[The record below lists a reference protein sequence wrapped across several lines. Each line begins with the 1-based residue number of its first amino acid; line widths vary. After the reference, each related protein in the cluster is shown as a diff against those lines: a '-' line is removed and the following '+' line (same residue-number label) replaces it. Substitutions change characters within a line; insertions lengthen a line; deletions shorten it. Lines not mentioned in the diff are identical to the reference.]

1 MRKRILCTMACIVLL
16 SGLLCSCSS
25 LDSASPEE
33 EKLVVDASETVTE
46 TEGGEDTMS
55 YDFSVFKNVE
65 ISGVILADLN
75 EEELSVLY

>member
-16 SGLLCSCSS
+16 SVLLCSCSS